1 MTKSPHS
8 KTSKKA
14 KFVKHLPFEV
24 AKTVSEA
31 KFIAEDLAEAD
42 RYKYRGVATLLG
54 NSEVRVGETIY
65 LDNLDQNMSG
75 YWTVLAISHLFG
87 SGNVTYQLE
96 ALVGTDSIGES
107 IDSGIGKN
115 SGKRDFEAELSNQ
128 SLKPKR
134 PKLNNYTI
142 GVNNGRTD
150 LGVKA
155 TKSSRN
161 IPGTNSRPL
170 ATKYKPNI
178 YKNEIP
184 DFSQVGRQ
192 VTWTAK

>member
-1 MTKSPHS
+1 MTKNPHS
-8 KTSKKA
+8 KVAKKA

-24 AKTVSEA
+24 AKTISEA
-31 KFIAEDLAEAD
+31 KFIAEDLAEAN
-42 RYKYRGVATLLG
+42 RYNYRGTAILAG
-54 NSEVRVGETIY
+54 DSEVRVGETIY

-96 ALVGTDSIGES
+96 VLVGADSLG
-107 IDSGIGKN
+107 DSANPNVGKN

-128 SLKPKR
+128 SLKPKG

-155 TKSSRN
+155 TKSSKN

-170 ATKYKPNI
+170 ATKYTPNI
-178 YKNEIP
+178 YKNEVP
-184 DFSQVGRQ
+184 DFSQVARQ

>member
-1 MTKSPHS
+1 MTKNVHTKP
-8 KTSKKA
+8 SKKA
-14 KFVKHLPFEV
+14 KFVRHLPFEV

-31 KFIAEDLAEAD
+31 KFIAEDLAEAN
-42 RYKYRGVATLLG
+42 RYNYRAIAILNG
-54 NSEVRVGETIY
+54 NADVKVGETIY
-65 LDNLDQNMSG
+65 LDNLAQNMSG
-75 YWTVLAISHLFG
+75 YWTVISVTHIFG
-87 SGNVTYQLE
+87 GGNTTYQLE
-96 ALVGTDSIGES
+96 VLVGADSLG
-107 IDSGIGKN
+107 DSNNKNTGKI

-128 SLKPKR
+128 SLKPKG

-150 LGVKA
+150 LGVKT

-170 ATKYKPNI
+170 ATKYTPNI
-178 YKNEIP
+178 YKNEVP

-192 VTWTAK
+192 VTWTAR